1 MLLKRW
7 LLRSLKVR
15 LLLPSFLLMPLV
27 IGMTGYALQTHYQ
40 SILENGLEARMRM
53 QVYLM
58 MGGVDAREHGVDV
71 LLPPLL
77 LSRASPAAR
86 FLLHDGEGLLLWQ
99 SDPGAASAGF
109 QHYFSDLP
117 QLPAGETRFIY
128 LQSEHTYLYQYPVIW
143 DRGQQRSQRLVFT
156 VLESDSTLQA
166 AMMHYCIQLWGW
178 LCVVTVLLL
187 MLQMVITRWGLRP
200 LAGLVKDLL
209 SLEKGFSSRLT
220 GHYPEEVR
228 GVTDSLNHLLHSERN
243 QRERYRNTLGDLA
256 HSLKTPLAV
265 IRGASSEDLSCEG
278 YKSVVEEQVRRMD
291 QIVQYQLARAVRS
304 KNDNITHATPIAPLI
319 KRIASALTKVYRE
332 KGVEAQLVLDES
344 VLFGSDERDMM
355 ELMGNLLENA
365 FKYGHSQVKVSLLRE
380 VDVIRLDIEDDGPGV
395 SPDMRHVILQRGA
408 RVDTS
413 AAPGQGIGL
422 TVAVDILS
430 SYNGQLEVGESPMG
444 GARFRIMLPIG

>member
-1 MLLKRW
+1 MLFTRW

-15 LLLPSFLLMPLV
+15 LLLPSFILMPVV
-27 IGMTGYALQTHYQ
+27 IGVTGYALQMHYQ
-40 SILENGLEARMRM
+40 SILESGLEERMRM
-53 QVYLM
+53 KVYLM
-58 MGGVDAREHGVDV
+58 MAGVERAEGGIDV

-77 LSRASPAAR
+77 HSNVSQER
-86 FLLHDGEGLLLWQ
+86 FLLHDESGQPLWK
-99 SDPGAASAGF
+99 SDEAPLNADL
-109 QHYFSDLP
+109 QPYFVDLS

-128 LQSEHTYLYQYPVIW
+128 QASQQTYLYQYPVIW
-143 DRGQQRSQRLVFT
+143 ESDHQRAQRLVFS
-156 VLESDSTLQA
+156 VIESDNQLRS
-166 AMMHYCIQLWGW
+166 AMMHYSVQLWGW
-178 LCVVTVLLL
+178 LCVVMVLLL
-187 MLQMVITRWGLRP
+187 MLKMVITRWGLNP
-200 LAGLVKDLL
+200 LLGLVKDLH

-265 IRGASSEDLSCEG
+265 IRGASSEDLSSEG
-278 YKSVVEEQVRRMD
+278 YKHVVEEQVRRMD

-304 KNDNITHATPIAPLI
+304 KNDNITHATPIAALI
-319 KRIASALTKVYRE
+319 KRIASALMKVYRE
-332 KGVEAQLVLDES
+332 KGVEADLQLDES

-365 FKYGHSQVKVSLLRE
+365 FKYSHSQVRVSLQRE
-380 VDVIRLDIEDDGPGV
+380 IDVIRLDIEDDGPGV
-395 SPDMRHVILQRGA
+395 SPDMRQVILQRGA

-430 SYNGQLEVGESPMG
+430 SYNGQLEVGESSMG
-444 GARFRIMLPIG
+444 GARFRIILPIG